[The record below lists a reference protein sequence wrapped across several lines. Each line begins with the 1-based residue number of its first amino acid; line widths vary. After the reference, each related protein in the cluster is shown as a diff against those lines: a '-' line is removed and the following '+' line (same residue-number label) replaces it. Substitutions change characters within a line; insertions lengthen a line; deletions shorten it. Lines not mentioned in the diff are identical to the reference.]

1 MTLKSASLH
10 FSTVATM
17 QRLWTKQ
24 SHQRPERG
32 KINDSSVYFVP
43 LCSRSF
49 WQNDTKLAN
58 IQGEFNGPPEPLAL
72 VCTLKVAP
80 SCNGGAPALRVT
92 PPRGEFRLHYCLWGQ
107 MEVNPVW
114 ADMLLLDPLH
124 APPLPPTVVPNSKS
138 SGGWA
143 SIRPILAGHTPLI
156 YLSRWPSTINT
167 VAVNRTVPL
176 CFDVRSSLRSKENKS
191 SEMRENSAKE
201 EDFWHSSFL
210 S

>member
-32 KINDSSVYFVP
+32 KINDASVYFVP
-43 LCSRSF
+43 HCSRSF

-80 SCNGGAPALRVT
+80 SCNGGAPALRVS
-92 PPRGEFRLHYCLWGQ
+92 PPEVSLGSITVSGDKWKWILSELTCCSWIHY
-107 MEVNPVW
+107 
-114 ADMLLLDPLH
+114 MLRPS
-124 APPLPPTVVPNSKS
+124 LPPTVVPNSKS

-191 SEMRENSAKE
+191 SEMRE
-201 EDFWHSSFL
+201 L
-210 S
+210 